1 MAPAGS
7 TVTVP
12 IYDNQFSLNA
22 AVMTL
27 NPTNDLVD
35 LEQYKV
41 YAAPMH

>member
-12 IYDNQFSLNA
+12 IWDNQFSLNA

-27 NPTNDLVD
+27 NPTDHLAY